1 MQEKVK
7 GVILKTMDYKERDK
21 IIWLFTE
28 SLGKIAVICKGV
40 RSQKSKYQSLIRPI
54 LYGEFLLFKGSGTMY
69 SLNEGI
75 AINSFSSLSSS
86 LELLTYGSYFVE
98 LADIMTQ
105 DNEPDEPAYKIL
117 VTALYLLETNV
128 IDMELLT
135 LAFEVKLIRNS
146 GLKVGREMVP
156 FPISKASENI
166 IEFLLKTEMSKIH
179 VLKLDEKIKKE
190 LKEITTFIIR
200 DSFQRRP
207 KSLDLLK
214 FL

>member
-28 SLGKIAVICKGV
+28 SHGKISVICKGV
-40 RSQKSKYQSLIRPI
+40 RSQKSKYQSLVRPI

-69 SLNEGI
+69 SLNEGM

-98 LADIMTQ
+98 LTDIMAQ
-105 DNEPDEPAYKIL
+105 DNEPDETAYKIL

-128 IDMELLT
+128 IDMELLN
-135 LAFEVKLIRNS
+135 LAFEIKLIRNS

-179 VLKLDEKIKKE
+179 VLKLDEKLKKE

-200 DSFQRRP
+200 DSYQRRP

>member
-28 SLGKIAVICKGV
+28 SHGKIAVICKGV
-40 RSQKSKYQSLIRPI
+40 RSQKSKYQSLVRPI
-54 LYGEFLLFKGSGTMY
+54 LYGEFLLFKGGGTMY
-69 SLNEGI
+69 NLNEGM
-75 AINSFSSLSSS
+75 AINSFSSLSSN

-98 LADIMTQ
+98 LTDIMTQ
-105 DNEPDEPAYKIL
+105 DNEPDETAYKIL
-117 VTALYLLETNV
+117 VTALYLLETNA
-128 IDMELLT
+128 IDMEMLA
-135 LAFEVKLIRNS
+135 LAFEIKLIRNS

-190 LKEITTFIIR
+190 LKEITAFIIK